1 MYSNPKIP
9 EPFCRGASPV
19 QDPAPRAEK
28 PSSAEKTQPA
38 EARQDAMPL
47 LAFLLMEYFR

>member
-19 QDPAPRAEK
+19 QNPAPPAGK
-28 PSSAEKTQPA
+28 PLSAEKTQPT
-38 EARQDAMPL
+38 EARQDALPL